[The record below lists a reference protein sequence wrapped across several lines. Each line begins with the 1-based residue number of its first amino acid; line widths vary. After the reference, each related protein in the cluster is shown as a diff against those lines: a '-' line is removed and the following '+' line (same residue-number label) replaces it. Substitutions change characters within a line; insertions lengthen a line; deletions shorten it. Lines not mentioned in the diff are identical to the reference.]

1 MLTDSLI
8 GARIYV
14 RPGPTD
20 MRKQINGLATL
31 VEQVLEQD
39 PFSHAVFLFCNRERR
54 IVKCLYWDR
63 TGFAMWQKRLEKH
76 RFPWPSV
83 GPKASRE
90 VTEEQLAQLLSGID
104 FWRAH
109 QQLHY
114 TKVS

>member
-1 MLTDSLI
+1 
-8 GARIYV
+8 
-14 RPGPTD
+14 

-39 PFSHAVFLFCNRERR
+39 LFSHTVFVFCNRDRR

-63 TGFAMWQKRLEKH
+63 TGFAMWIKRLEKH
-76 RFPWPSV
+76 RFPWPRDSHA
-83 GPKASRE
+83 ASLK
-90 VTEEQLAQLLSGID
+90 VTEQQLGQLLSGID

-109 QQLHY
+109 EQLHY